1 MIPRYSR
8 KEMSSIWSDENKF
21 KVWLEIEV
29 LATEAQVKLGL
40 VPLKSFQNIKKKA
53 RFNVEK
59 ILKIE
64 EEVKHDVI
72 AFLTNVGEYVGLDS
86 RFIHLGMTSSDV
98 IDTALSVQMKQAGE
112 IILKDL
118 ISANKTLY
126 KKAKQYKYLTMIGRT
141 HGVHAEPITLGLKFA
156 LWYDEMNRNIERWKR
171 ALDVIS
177 VGQISGAVGTYE
189 HISPEVEKFVC
200 KKLGLKTTNIS
211 TQILQRDRH
220 AEYMSA
226 LAIIASSIEKFTT
239 EIRHLQKTETLELEE
254 YFSSGQKG
262 SSAMP
267 HKKNPILSERLSG
280 MARVLRGNALAAFEN
295 ISLWHER
302 DISHS
307 SVERIIIP
315 DSTILMD
322 YMLNQFNKL
331 IDTLVINEGNIK
343 KNLELTNGLVFSQT
357 VLLKLIEKKMK
368 REQAYK
374 IVQTVAMKCWKEKIS
389 FLKLLKE
396 DKEVMKYLSD
406 KELADIFNYDKSKKN
421 VDFIFERVE
430 IKSEKGF

>member
-1 MIPRYSR
+1 
-8 KEMSSIWSDENKF
+8 MSSIWSDENKF
-21 KVWLEIEV
+21 KIWLEIEI
-29 LATEAQVKLGL
+29 LATEAQTRSGL
-40 VPLKSFQNIKKKA
+40 VPKSSLSNIKKKA
-53 RFNVEK
+53 KFNVDK

-72 AFLTNVGEYVGLDS
+72 AFLTNVGEYVGIDS

-98 IDTALSVQMKQAGE
+98 IDTALSVQMKMAGE

-118 ISANKTLY
+118 IEVKKSLY
-126 KKAKQYKYLTMIGRT
+126 KKAKKYKYQTMIGRT
-141 HGVHAEPITLGLKFA
+141 HGVHAEPITLGIKFA

-171 ALDVIS
+171 AVEVIS
-177 VGQISGAVGTYE
+177 IGQISGAVGTYE

-200 KKLGLKTTNIS
+200 KELGLRTTNIS

-220 AEYMSA
+220 AEYMST

-239 EIRHLQKTETLELEE
+239 EIRHLQKTETLEMEE

-280 MARVLRGNALAAFEN
+280 MARVMRGNALAAFEN
-295 ISLWHER
+295 IPLWHER

-322 YMLNQFNKL
+322 YMLAQFTKL
-331 IDTLVINEGNIK
+331 IDNLVINEANIK

-374 IVQTVAMKCWKEKIS
+374 IVQSVAMKCWKEKIS

-396 DKEVMKYLSD
+396 DKEVMKYLKE
-406 KELADIFNYDKSKKN
+406 KELNEIFNYDKSKKN
-421 VDFIFERVE
+421 VDFIFRRVG
-430 IKSEKGF
+430 IK

>member
-8 KEMSSIWSDENKF
+8 KEMSSIWSDDSKF
-21 KVWLEIEV
+21 KIWLDIEL
-29 LATEAQVKLGL
+29 LATEAQSKLGL
-40 VPLKSFQNIKKKA
+40 VPKRSFINIKKKA
-53 RFNVEK
+53 RFNADN

-72 AFLTNVGEYVGLDS
+72 AFLTNVGEYVGIDS

-98 IDTALSVQMKQAGE
+98 IDTALSVQMKLAGE
-112 IILKDL
+112 IILRDL
-118 ISANKTLY
+118 IEVNKSLY
-126 KKAKQYKYLTMIGRT
+126 KKAKRYKYLTMIGRT
-141 HGVHAEPITLGLKFA
+141 HGVHAEPVTLGIKFA
-156 LWYDEMNRNIERWKR
+156 LWYDEMNRNLERWRR
-171 ALDVIS
+171 AIDVIS

-254 YFSSGQKG
+254 YFSTGQKG

-280 MARVLRGNALAAFEN
+280 MARVMRGNALAAFEN
-295 ISLWHER
+295 IPLWHER

-322 YMLNQFNKL
+322 YMLNQFSKL
-331 IDTLVINEGNIK
+331 TDNLVINENNIK
-343 KNLELTNGLVFSQT
+343 RNLELTNGLVFSQT

-396 DKEVMKYLSD
+396 DKEVIKYLSE
-406 KELADIFNYDKSKKN
+406 KELNEIFSYDKSKKN
-421 VDFIFERVE
+421 VDFIFRRVG
-430 IKSEKGF
+430 IN

>member
-1 MIPRYSR
+1 
-8 KEMSSIWSDENKF
+8 MSSIWSDENKF
-21 KVWLEIEV
+21 KIWLEIEI
-29 LATEAQVKLGL
+29 LATEAQTRSGL
-40 VPLKSFQNIKKKA
+40 VPKSSLSNIKKKA
-53 RFNVEK
+53 KFNVDK

-72 AFLTNVGEYVGLDS
+72 AFLTNVGEYVGIDS

-98 IDTALSVQMKQAGE
+98 IDTALSVQMKMAGE

-118 ISANKTLY
+118 IEVKKSLY
-126 KKAKQYKYLTMIGRT
+126 KKAKKYKYLTMIGRT
-141 HGVHAEPITLGLKFA
+141 HGVHAEPVTLGIKFA

-171 ALDVIS
+171 AVEVIS
-177 VGQISGAVGTYE
+177 IGQISGAVGTYE

-200 KKLGLKTTNIS
+200 KELGLRTTNIS

-220 AEYMSA
+220 AEYMST

-239 EIRHLQKTETLELEE
+239 EIRHLQKTETLEMEE

-280 MARVLRGNALAAFEN
+280 MARVMRGNALAAFEN
-295 ISLWHER
+295 IPLWHER

-322 YMLNQFNKL
+322 YMLAQFTKL
-331 IDTLVINEGNIK
+331 IDNLVINEANIK

-374 IVQTVAMKCWKEKIS
+374 IVQSVAMKCWKEKIS

-396 DKEVMKYLSD
+396 DKEVMKYLKE
-406 KELADIFNYDKSKKN
+406 KELNEIFNYDKSKKN
-421 VDFIFERVE
+421 VDFIFRRVG
-430 IKSEKGF
+430 IK

>member
-1 MIPRYSR
+1 MIDRYSR

-21 KVWLEIEV
+21 KVWLDIEI
-29 LATEAQVKLGL
+29 LATEAQSKLGL
-40 VPLKSFQNIKKKA
+40 VPLKSFRNIKNKA
-53 RFNVEK
+53 RFDVNQ

-64 EEVKHDVI
+64 EKVKHDVI
-72 AFLTNVGEYVGLDS
+72 AFLTNVGEYVGIDS

-112 IILKDL
+112 IILRDL
-118 ISANKTLY
+118 ISVQKSLY
-126 KKAKQYKYLTMIGRT
+126 KKARKYKYLLMIGRT
-141 HGVHAEPITLGLKFA
+141 HGVHAEPITLGMKFA
-156 LWYDEMNRNIERWKR
+156 LWFDEMNRNIERWKR
-171 ALDVIS
+171 AVDNIS
-177 VGQISGAVGTYE
+177 VGQISGAVGSYE
-189 HISPEVEKFVC
+189 HISPSVEKFVC

-220 AEYMSA
+220 AEYMST

-254 YFSSGQKG
+254 FFSEGQKG

-267 HKKNPILSERLSG
+267 HKKNPITCERLSG
-280 MARVLRGNALAAFEN
+280 LARVLRGNALASYEN
-295 ISLWHER
+295 IPLWHER

-322 YMLNQFNKL
+322 YILNQFTTL
-331 IDTLVINEGNIK
+331 IDKLVVNESNIK
-343 KNLELTNGLVFSQT
+343 RNLELTNGLIFSQT

-368 REQAYK
+368 RENAYR
-374 IVQTVAMKCWKEKIS
+374 IVQKVAMKCWKEKIS

-396 DKEVMKYLSD
+396 DKEVLKYLSE
-406 KELADIFNYDKSKKN
+406 KELNGIFNFDKSLRNIDYIFKRVGLGNKKN
-421 VDFIFERVE
+421 
-430 IKSEKGF
+430 

>member
-8 KEMSSIWSDENKF
+8 SKMSSIWSDENKF
-21 KVWLEIEV
+21 RIWLEIEI
-29 LATEAQVKLGL
+29 LATEAQSKLGL
-40 VPLKSFQNIKKKA
+40 VPKKSLDNIRKKA
-53 RFNVEK
+53 KFDVEK

-112 IILKDL
+112 IILEDL
-118 ISANKTLY
+118 ISVTNALR
-126 KKAKQYKYLTMIGRT
+126 KKAKKYKYLTMIGRT

-156 LWYDEMNRNIERWKR
+156 LWLDEMNRNIERWKR
-171 ALDVIS
+171 AVEVIS

-189 HISPEVEKFVC
+189 HISPKVENYVC
-200 KKLGLKTTNIS
+200 KKLGMKTTKIS

-220 AEYMSA
+220 AEYMSV

-254 YFSSGQKG
+254 FFSSGQKG

-267 HKKNPILSERLSG
+267 HKKNPITSERLSG
-280 MARVLRGNALAAFEN
+280 LARVLRGNALAAFEN
-295 ISLWHER
+295 IPLWHER

-322 YMLNQFNKL
+322 YALYQFTKL
-331 IDTLVINEGNIK
+331 IDTLVINESNIK
-343 KNLELTNGLVFSQT
+343 RNLELTNGLVFSQT

-374 IVQTVAMKCWKEKIS
+374 IVQDVAMKCWKEKIS
-389 FLKLLKE
+389 FLKLLQE
-396 DKEVMKYLSD
+396 DKEVMKYLNE
-406 KELADIFNYDKSKKN
+406 KELKEIFNYDKSKKN
-421 VDFIFERVE
+421 VDFIFGRVG
-430 IKSEKGF
+430 IK

>member
-1 MIPRYSR
+1 
-8 KEMSSIWSDENKF
+8 MSSIWSDENKF
-21 KVWLEIEV
+21 KIWLEIEI
-29 LATEAQVKLGL
+29 LATEAQTRSGL
-40 VPLKSFQNIKKKA
+40 VPKSSLSNIKKKA
-53 RFNVEK
+53 KFNVDK

-72 AFLTNVGEYVGLDS
+72 AFLTNVGEYVGIDS

-98 IDTALSVQMKQAGE
+98 IDTALSVQMKMAGE

-118 ISANKTLY
+118 IEVKKSLY
-126 KKAKQYKYLTMIGRT
+126 KKAKKYKYLTMIGRT
-141 HGVHAEPITLGLKFA
+141 HGVHAEPITLGIKFA

-171 ALDVIS
+171 AVEVIS
-177 VGQISGAVGTYE
+177 IGQISGAVGTYE

-200 KKLGLKTTNIS
+200 KELGLRTTNIS

-220 AEYMSA
+220 AEYMST

-239 EIRHLQKTETLELEE
+239 EIRHLQKTETLEMEE

-280 MARVLRGNALAAFEN
+280 MARVMRGNALAAFEN
-295 ISLWHER
+295 IPLWHER

-322 YMLNQFNKL
+322 YMLAQFTKL
-331 IDTLVINEGNIK
+331 IDNLVINEANIK

-374 IVQTVAMKCWKEKIS
+374 IVQSVAMKCWKEKIS

-396 DKEVMKYLSD
+396 DKEVMKYLKE
-406 KELADIFNYDKSKKN
+406 KELNEIFNYDKSKKN
-421 VDFIFERVE
+421 VDFIFRRVG
-430 IKSEKGF
+430 IK

>member
-21 KVWLEIEV
+21 KIWLEIEI
-29 LATEAQVKLGL
+29 LATEAQAKLGL
-40 VPLKSFQNIKKKA
+40 VPVKSLLNIKKKA
-53 RFNVEK
+53 KFNVEK

-98 IDTALSVQMKQAGE
+98 LDTALSVQMKQAGE
-112 IILKDL
+112 IILNDL
-118 ISANKTLY
+118 ITVNQSLC

-156 LWYDEMNRNIERWKR
+156 LWFDEMNRNIERWES
-171 ALDVIS
+171 AVEVIS

-239 EIRHLQKTETLELEE
+239 EIRHLQKTESLELEE

-280 MARVLRGNALAAFEN
+280 MARVIRGNALAAFEN
-295 ISLWHER
+295 IPLWHER

-331 IDTLVINEGNIK
+331 VDTLVINESNIK

-396 DKEVMKYLSD
+396 DKEAMKYLSE
-406 KELADIFNYDKSKKN
+406 KELGEIFNYDKSKKN
-421 VDFIFERVE
+421 IDFIFDRVG
-430 IKSEKGF
+430 IR